1 MAIAQVLLDRIEK
14 DIWEATEACVA
25 DGWAVNSLTS
35 LLGNIHT
42 IRFDRLGCE
51 YFGFDRLG
59 CEYFGAAHGNPLICL
74 LVSKRIPVPRDLP
87 YSSSIYD
94 KMYGAISSHYG
105 TSNVFARGVIYG
117 FCYLQNIAFMEST
130 TPEFLDGIVLGKRI
144 RAVL

>member
-35 LLGNIHT
+35 MLGNIHMA
-42 IRFDRLGCE
+42 RFDTFGC
-51 YFGFDRLG
+51 G
-59 CEYFGAAHGNPLICL
+59 YFGAAHGNPLICL

-94 KMYGAISSHYG
+94 KMYAAISSHYG
-105 TSNVFARGVIYG
+105 TSNVFARGIIYG